1 MRFALRILVF
11 LCALTSFATICSAEV
26 KLHALFADHM
36 VLQQGVK
43 APVWGTADPGEQV
56 RITLGSVTAQA
67 TADAEGRWKVELGP
81 LEAGGPLEMTASGKN
96 TLTLHDVA
104 VGEVW
109 ICSGQSNMEM
119 AVGNS
124 PRAWG
129 GVYNS
134 EQEIAAGNY
143 PMIRQFTVKKAVAGK
158 PQSDVAGEWLVAS
171 PQTVGEFTAA
181 GYFFGREIHKALG
194 VPVGLIHT
202 SWGGTPAES
211 WTSQQT
217 LLSDPELA
225 GIVESREK
233 ELVEYPQA
241 LDKYRDQLSEWR
253 KASRQAED
261 EGKIVPQPPKFPND
275 PRSNPWRRVSGLY
288 NAMLAPLI
296 PYAMRGAIWYQGEAN
311 ADRAYQYRKLFP
323 AMIQDWRR
331 AWGEGDFP
339 FLFVQLA
346 NFNQDYAPKTSWA
359 ELREAQTMT
368 LSLPKT
374 GMAVTA
380 DIGDPND
387 IHPKNKQEVGRRL
400 ALAAEAIAYGKDV
413 VYSGPVYE
421 SMKVEGNRI
430 RLSFTHVDGGLR
442 GKSNPLKSFEI
453 AGADRKFE
461 AAQAKIEG
469 KTVVVHSAK
478 VAQPVAVRYAW
489 ADNPEC
495 SLYNKAGLPAVPFRS
510 DDWPGVTEGKK

>member
-1 MRFALRILVF
+1 MRFGLKIFALLFV
-11 LCALTSFATICSAEV
+11 LTSVCSVCSAEV
-26 KLHALFADHM
+26 KLHALFSDHM
-36 VLQQGVK
+36 VLQQGVR

-56 RITLGSVTAQA
+56 KVTLGSASAQA
-67 TADAEGRWKVELGP
+67 TADDEGRWKVELGP
-81 LEAGGPLEMTASGKN
+81 LKAGGPLEMTVAGKN

-129 GVYNS
+129 GVNNA

-171 PQTVGEFTAA
+171 PETVGQFTAV
-181 GYFFGREIHKALG
+181 GYFFGRELHKALG

-202 SWGGTPAES
+202 SWGGTPAEA
-211 WTSQQT
+211 WTSEQT
-217 LLSDPELA
+217 LLSEPDLA
-225 GIVESREK
+225 SIFTTRQK
-233 ELVEYPQA
+233 EIAAYPQA
-241 LDKYRDQLSEWR
+241 LEKYREQLAQWDE
-253 KASRQAED
+253 ASRQAEAA
-261 EGKIVPQPPKFPND
+261 GKVAPRPPKFPDD
-275 PRSNPWRRVSGLY
+275 PRSSSWRASGLY
-288 NAMLAPLI
+288 NAMIAPLI
-296 PYAMRGAIWYQGEAN
+296 PYATRGAIWYQGESN

-323 AMIQDWRR
+323 AMIRDWRR

-346 NFNQDYAPKTSWA
+346 NYIQNYAPKTSWA

-400 ALAAEAIAYGKDV
+400 ALAAEAIVYGKDV
-413 VYSGPVYE
+413 VYSGPVYD
-421 SMKVEGNRI
+421 SMKVEGNKI
-430 RLSFTHVDGGLR
+430 RLSFRHVDGGLK
-442 GKSNPLKSFEI
+442 GKPHPLTSFEI
-453 AGADRKFE
+453 AGADRKFV

-469 KTVVVHSAK
+469 KTVVVRSAK

-495 SLYNKAGLPAVPFRS
+495 SLYNKSGLPAVPFRT